1 MFYILN
7 CSRNSFYLK
16 DNLDRITHLYFS
28 KDSCQS
34 TLMTNPDVL
43 IMDCTY
49 KTNRY
54 KLPLIS
60 TMGTTALNTSF
71 YVGFA
76 FLRQERKED
85 YVWFLQ
91 QLKTL
96 YRMLNISYPK
106 VVVTD
111 RDIGLMAAIY
121 SVFLTHVICY
131 ACGIFTGMF
140 RSIGNLFLDI
150 MLIPTMTRWPSK
162 ACGMRWFIQRLKRNM
177 RSIGTL

>member
-1 MFYILN
+1 MYGEDAMFYILN

-85 YVWFLQ
+85 YFWFLQ

-106 VVVTD
+106 VVVND
-111 RDIGLMAAIY
+111 RDIGVIAMVLWYYDY
-121 SVFLTHVICY
+121 S
-131 ACGIFTGMF
+131 
-140 RSIGNLFLDI
+140 RSSLYGKSQLRLAYFK
-150 MLIPTMTRWPSK
+150 LI
-162 ACGMRWFIQRLKRNM
+162 
-177 RSIGTL
+177 